1 MLEFINI
8 IFIPEH
14 ILKIPQLIF
23 RNMHLESLSYAANLQ
38 GIAKMEICRSSKII

>member
-1 MLEFINI
+1 MLESTNI

-23 RNMHLESLSYAANLQ
+23 RNMHLESLPYAAQVLQ
-38 GIAKMEICRSSKII
+38 KWKFVDLVK